1 MLYHATLI
9 KNQIFVDVFEIED
22 YQHLLIEGYV
32 QGALWKE
39 LLIAPFVK
47 HFKTTTLRK
56 SHW

>member
-32 QGALWKE
+32 QGAL
-39 LLIAPFVK
+39 
-47 HFKTTTLRK
+47 
-56 SHW
+56 